1 MNTIID
7 NNKKKIEAI
16 VYVISFLMPFMTL
29 PQIFIIYFNK
39 DVSCLSLT
47 TYSLYLILQIP
58 MLLYMILIK
67 TKPLL
72 INTVLWMIMYSLI
85 IIWILIYR

>member
-85 IIWILIYR
+85 IIGILIYR